1 MPAIV
6 GAITFSRVRR
16 YIGEVFN
23 TRENSRMNLTMK
35 VWLLTAALMLQPA
48 LGSAKQEL
56 PSARPE
62 SVGISSERLARLPEG
77 MKSLVDQGRLAGVVT
92 LVARHGK
99 VVEFDA
105 AGKRDI
111 AADAPMQKDT
121 IFRIYSM
128 SKPITG
134 VAMMMLFE
142 EGKWQLKDPV
152 AKYVPEFANLKV
164 FATDARGNM
173 TLVDPV
179 HPVTMRELMT
189 HTGGFTYGYFS
200 NTPVDKLQREAD
212 VINPNNTLEE
222 MIKRVARLPLNTQP
236 GSEWHYSISV
246 DIQGY
251 IVQKLSGMPFE
262 EFLEKRIFKPL
273 GMVDTG
279 FYVPADKMK
288 RLAEFYNYGKD
299 GKLELERG
307 IANHD
312 FSAKPALSSG
322 GGGLVSTA
330 TDYLRFC
337 QMLLNGGQLDGVRL
351 LGPRTVELMRSNELP
366 PTMTTGAPGDGFA
379 LDFGVYTDPV
389 AAGGYYGKGTY
400 YWSGLGGTWFWIDP
414 ENDLIVIG
422 MIQQLGGTGAAPGI
436 EVPDMRGLSHAY
448 VYQAIMN

>member
-1 MPAIV
+1 MRLRP
-6 GAITFSRVRR
+6 RV
-16 YIGEVFN
+16 
-23 TRENSRMNLTMK
+23 
-35 VWLLTAALMLQPA
+35 LLIAAALYSGAA
-48 LGSAKQEL
+48 LAAGSNEL
-56 PSARPE
+56 PTARPE
-62 SVGISSERLARLPEG
+62 SEGMSTERLARLSGG
-77 MKSLVDQGRLAGVVT
+77 MKSLVDQGRVAGVVT
-92 LVARHGK
+92 VVARHGK
-99 VVEFDA
+99 VVEFEA

-111 AADAPMQKDT
+111 AADAPMQKNT

-152 AKYVPEFANLKV
+152 AKYIPEFADLKV
-164 FATDARGNM
+164 YSSDAKGNM
-173 TLVDPV
+173 TLVDQA
-179 HPVTMRELMT
+179 HPVTMRELMS

-200 NTPVDKLQREAD
+200 NAPVDKMQRDAD

-222 MIKRVARLPLNTQP
+222 MIKRVAKLPLYTQP

-279 FYVPADKMK
+279 FYVPPDKLK
-288 RLAEFYNYGKD
+288 RLAEFYNYGKE
-299 GKLELERG
+299 GKLDLERG
-307 IANHD
+307 LANHD
-312 FSAKPALSSG
+312 YGAKPALSSG

-351 LGPRTVELMRSNELP
+351 LGPRTVELMRSNVLP
-366 PTMTTGAPGDGFA
+366 STIPPPSPGEGFG
-379 LDFGVYTDPV
+379 LDVGVYTDPI

-400 YWSGLGGTWFWIDP
+400 FWGGLAGTWFWIDP
-414 ENDLIVIG
+414 DNDLIVVG
-422 MIQQLGGTGAAPGI
+422 MIQQLAGTGAAPSI
-436 EVPDMRGLSHAY
+436 EVPDMRGLSHTW